1 LISVLNR
8 KEKDMTPEAGIPASI
23 MVVDDIA
30 ENLKL
35 LDGLL
40 HGWGFRQVRAFP
52 RGRLALASAL
62 LEPPDL
68 VLLDI
73 NMPEMDGYET
83 CRQFKA
89 VPSLQAIPIIFV
101 SAMHETMDK
110 VNAFGCGGVDYV
122 TKPFQMEEV
131 HARIRTH
138 LQIRN
143 LQKKLETQNRQ
154 LQDNYDRLQLLERQ
168 RDTLTHMIVHDLRS
182 PLMGISGNLELM
194 SFESKAMTEPCRQRL
209 QAASGAANMLIEMI
223 SSLLDVSRMESGQMP
238 VQRTP
243 CDLGALAQ
251 NVVAGL
257 HGLLEGRAVT
267 VEAQTGETSVACDPA
282 LLRRILGNLIAN
294 AAKFSSRGKPIAIG
308 IQDGPGHL
316 KVTVRD
322 QGPGIPPEYQAKIFE
337 KFGQAGAPGGTKRYS
352 TGLGL
357 TFCRLAVEAHGGQI
371 GVESAVGAGST
382 FWFTL
387 PRRLSDLD
395 LGSVQGLLPTVS

>member
-1 LISVLNR
+1 
-8 KEKDMTPEAGIPASI
+8 MTIGAGIPASI
-23 MVVDDIA
+23 MVVDDNP

-52 RGRLALASAL
+52 RGRLALTSAL

-73 NMPEMDGYET
+73 NMSEMDGYET

-89 VPSLQAIPIIFV
+89 APSLQAVPIIFV
-101 SAMHETMDK
+101 SALNEPMDK

-138 LQIRN
+138 LQIRH
-143 LQKKLETQNRQ
+143 LQKTLETQNRQ
-154 LQDNYDRLQLLERQ
+154 LQDNYDRLQLLECQ
-168 RDTLTHMIVHDLRS
+168 RDTLTYMIVHDLRS

-194 SFESKAMTEPCRQRL
+194 SFESKALSEPCRQRL
-209 QAASGAANMLIEMI
+209 QAASSAASMLIEMI

-238 VQRTP
+238 VQRMP
-243 CDLGALAQ
+243 CDLRDLAQ

-257 HGLLEGRAVT
+257 RGLLEERAVT
-267 VEAQTGETSVACDPA
+267 VEAQTGDPVVSCDPA
-282 LLRRILGNLIAN
+282 LLRRILDNLIAN
-294 AAKFSSRGKPIAIG
+294 AAKFSPRGKPIAIG
-308 IQDGPGHL
+308 LQDGPGLL

-322 QGPGIPPEYQAKIFE
+322 QGSGIPPEYQARIFE
-337 KFGQAGAPGGTKRYS
+337 KFGQAGAQGGTKRYS

-371 GVESAVGAGST
+371 GVESTVGAGST

-387 PRRLSDLD
+387 PRRLSGVD
-395 LGSVQGLLPTVS
+395 LGSGQSFLPTVS